1 MNLEQYLKKYNYSPE
16 LCDLIQVFTDQI
28 KIIKQEFLGGDEKTG
43 VYNVYGEEEI
53 KLDKKT
59 NDIFLKACRDSKLV
73 RTAGSEEESEVIKME
88 SEKGHFG
95 ITLDPLDGSSLIPT
109 NLAVGTIVSFYENG
123 DIMSGLKH
131 ISQAFY
137 FLFGPLTLMV
147 FADKNGLAQ
156 FIYNENKA
164 FDLPNDSER
173 GRRSLSSLDL
183 VKENIRMP
191 EGILYSPGGLRRK
204 WTAEHSNYIAY
215 LEKQGYKLR
224 YSGSFV
230 PDFHQILTYGGIFSY
245 PCLIDKPE
253 GKLRL
258 LFEVGPMAFIAD
270 KAGGAAIDGSQPIL
284 DMVPQKV
291 NHRTPVYIGSK
302 KVVEKTKQILNK

>member
-1 MNLEQYLKKYNYSPE
+1 MNLEQYLEKHNYSGE
-16 LCDLIQVFTDQI
+16 LCDLVQVFVNQVGR
-28 KIIKQEFLGGDEKTG
+28 IKQEFLGGDKKTG

-53 KLDKKT
+53 KLDKKA

-123 DIMSGLKH
+123 DIMSGLKN
-131 ISQAFY
+131 ITQAFY

-156 FIYNENKA
+156 FIYNEKNV
-164 FDLPNDSER
+164 FDFPNDSEGR
-173 GRRSLSSLDL
+173 RRSLRFFDM
-183 VKENIRMP
+183 VKENIQIP
-191 EGILYSPGGLRRK
+191 EGVLYSPGGLRSK
-204 WTAEHSNYIAY
+204 WTEKHSNYIAY

-230 PDFHQILTYGGIFSY
+230 PDFHQILTYGGIFTY

-270 KAGGAAIDGSQPIL
+270 KAGGAAIDGKKNIL
-284 DMVPQKV
+284 DIIPEKV

-302 KVVEKTKQILNK
+302 KVVEKTKQILNY